1 VGTAAHHR
9 LVAGYTQLSKL
20 VGIVQSGD
28 GWRFAGRPGRR
39 HRFGP
44 DCETAVMLACA
55 AMGVLDSPETPSP
68 LLRIGRLLFALSV
81 VASGIYQLVTGR
93 YVNLVPVNPAHL
105 PPAWQPCV
113 VGALLVLIGLGLLIR
128 KTVSAAA
135 VTLAALLLVLFVG
148 FSLRVALRQASMGY
162 VWVDPLMILA
172 ILGGVGLAAQRDG
185 SPLNR
190 VFETASRFAPWAL
203 GAFLAYCGALH
214 FPYAKYVAGLIP
226 PWIPAHM
233 FWTYFAAIAL
243 IAGGI
248 GVVVPQ
254 TARLAA
260 TLSGIMLFS
269 WFFLV
274 HIPLAINTHTV
285 REISR
290 GFQALSDSAVAFML
304 AGTTRRNRAS
314 G

>member
-1 VGTAAHHR
+1 MVDLHSSER
-9 LVAGYTQLSKL
+9 
-20 VGIVQSGD
+20 
-28 GWRFAGRPGRR
+28 
-39 HRFGP
+39 
-44 DCETAVMLACA
+44 
-55 AMGVLDSPETPSP
+55 PSP
-68 LLRIGRLLFALSV
+68 LLRIGRLLFALSII
-81 VASGIYQLVTGR
+81 ASGIYQLVTGR

-113 VGALLVLIGLGLLIR
+113 LGVLLVLTGIGLLIR
-128 KTVSAAA
+128 KTVPAAA
-135 VTLAALLLVLFVG
+135 VTFAVLLLVLFFG

-172 ILGGVGLAAQRDG
+172 ILGGVGLAAARHDG
-185 SPLNR
+185 SSLDR
-190 VFETASRFAPWAL
+190 VFETLSRFAPWAL

-226 PWIPAHM
+226 PWIPGHM

-269 WFFLV
+269 WVFLV
-274 HIPLAINTHTV
+274 HIPLAISTHTV
-285 REISR
+285 SEVSR
-290 GFQALSDSAVAFML
+290 GFQAMQDSAVAFML
-304 AGTTRRNRAS
+304 AGTVRRSRS
-314 G
+314 